1 MIKDKIK
8 TREALK
14 KIVSRLKKERK
25 TVVFTNGCFDILH
38 AGHVTYLEE
47 AKKEG
52 DILIVAL
59 NSDSSVRTLKG
70 RGRPVVNQNE
80 RSMVLAALDS
90 VDFVTV
96 FEEDDPAAI
105 IKALGPDVIVKG
117 ADWRKDEIIG
127 GDYVKK
133 SGGRVAT
140 APIYK
145 GLSTTSLIKKIKRLR

>member
-8 TREALK
+8 TKEALK

-47 AKKEG
+47 AKREG
-52 DILIVAL
+52 DVLIVAL
-59 NSDSSVRTLKG
+59 NSDSSVRRLKG
-70 RGRPVVNQNE
+70 KGRPVVNQKE

-117 ADWRKDEIIG
+117 ADWRKGEIIG

-133 SGGRVAT
+133 RGGRAAT
-140 APIYK
+140 ARLYK
-145 GLSTTSLIKKIKRLR
+145 GLSTTFLIKKIKRLR